1 MLPSLFAAG
10 LSPVVECMRSSFSS
24 DANAG
29 SFLLV
34 DNSLDSAIQGHRRK
48 MLRRAANR
56 RSAQLSRARKKVGCT
71 I

>member
-10 LSPVVECMRSSFSS
+10 LSPAVEGMRSSFSS
-24 DANAG
+24 DAKA
-29 SFLLV
+29 SFLQV